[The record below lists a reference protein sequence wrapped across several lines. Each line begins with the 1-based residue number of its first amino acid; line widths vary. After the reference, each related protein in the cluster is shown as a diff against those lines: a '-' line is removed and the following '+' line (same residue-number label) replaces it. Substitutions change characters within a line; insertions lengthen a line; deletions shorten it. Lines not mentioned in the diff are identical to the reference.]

1 MEEGKASTCSD
12 LAIAIANSD
21 FLTDGDA
28 DTNSNSEFNSNS
40 NTDTDTESDTDNK
53 TRWLLRRK
61 VE

>member
-1 MEEGKASTCSD
+1 LEEGKASTCSD

-28 DTNSNSEFNSNS
+28 DTNSN
-40 NTDTDTESDTDNK
+40 TDTESDTDNK

-61 VE
+61 IE

>member
-1 MEEGKASTCSD
+1 LEEGKASTCSD

-28 DTNSNSEFNSNS
+28 DTNSDSEFNSNS
-40 NTDTDTESDTDNK
+40 NTDTESDTDNK

-61 VE
+61 IE

>member
-1 MEEGKASTCSD
+1 LEEGKASTCCD

-28 DTNSNSEFNSNS
+28 DTNSNSNSNS
-40 NTDTDTESDTDNK
+40 NTESDTDNK
-53 TRWLLRRK
+53 TRWLLRRE